1 MTNVHSRRW
10 LLAGTG
16 AAALGLAVGMRPA
29 LGIRHLAV
37 TAPAIQNPGGTW
49 ASTWNTWLR
58 EHVRGGAVNWE
69 RAASPASRKTL
80 ETLYRF
86 AGEVGPVTTPERFPD
101 DASQLAWALD
111 AYNLLVAVAVMRHYP
126 ITGVGEVRGLLEPKA
141 LFGFFYGLRVRIDGR
156 WTHLYGFERQL
167 FRRWPDTRIHAAINC
182 ASVSCPPLLPRA
194 FQGRDPD
201 AALDEACRD
210 WLRAEGT
217 VSLRESSREVL
228 FPPLLG
234 LYPEEFAAD
243 AKRREW
249 GMRATDWALGWLDE
263 VRELELR
270 ARLDAGY
277 RPVIPSYDWGLSRP
291 LSG

>member
-1 MTNVHSRRW
+1 MG
-10 LLAGTG
+10 AG
-16 AAALGLAVGMRPA
+16 AAALGLATGIRPA
-29 LGIRHLAV
+29 LGIRRLAV
-37 TAPAIQNPGGTW
+37 MAPAREDAGGTW
-49 ASTWNTWLR
+49 ASVWNEWLG
-58 EHVRGGAVNWE
+58 EHVRDGAVDWE
-69 RAASPASRKTL
+69 RATSPASRQTL

-86 AGEVGPVTTPERFPD
+86 AAEVGPLTTPERYPD
-101 DASQLAWALD
+101 DGSRLAWALD
-111 AYNLLVAVAVMRHYP
+111 AYNLLVAVAVLRHYP
-126 ITGVGEVRGLLEPKA
+126 ITGVGEVRGLIEPKA

-156 WTHLYGFERQL
+156 WAHLYGFEREL

-194 FQGRDPD
+194 FQGRDLE

-217 VSLRESSREVL
+217 VSVRESSREVL

-243 AKRREW
+243 AQQREW
-249 GMRATDWALGWLDE
+249 GMQATDWALGWLDE
-263 VRELELR
+263 LRAREIR

-277 RPVIPSYDWGLSRP
+277 RPVIPPYEWGLSRP
-291 LSG
+291 PGG